1 MRFLVDASLSPA
13 VAVLLTE
20 AGHDTVHV
28 RDALGLKAPDLEIL
42 EHAAAEGRVIVAA
55 DTDFGELLARRGV
68 NRPSLVLFR
77 RRTGRRPAK
86 QASLLLEH
94 LPDVRP
100 QLEDGAVVVIEE
112 GRIRVRQLPISQ

>member
-20 AGHDTVHV
+20 AGHDAVHV

-42 EHAAAEGRVIVAA
+42 EHAAADGRVIVAA

-77 RRTGRRPAK
+77 RRTGRRPAN

>member
-20 AGHDTVHV
+20 AGHDAVHV
-28 RDALGLKAPDLEIL
+28 RDALGLKAPDVEIL
-42 EHAAAEGRVIVAA
+42 EHAAADGRVIVAA

-77 RRTGRRPAK
+77 RRTGRRPAN
-86 QASLLLEH
+86 QAALLLEH

-100 QLEDGAVVVIEE
+100 QLEHGAVVVIEE
-112 GRIRVRQLPISQ
+112 GRIRVRRLPISL